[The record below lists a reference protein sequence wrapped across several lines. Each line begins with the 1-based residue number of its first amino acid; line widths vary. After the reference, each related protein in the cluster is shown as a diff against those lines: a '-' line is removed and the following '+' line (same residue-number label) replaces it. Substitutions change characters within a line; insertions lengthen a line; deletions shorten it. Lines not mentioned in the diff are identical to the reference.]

1 MEEQEP
7 PSGNLVTNHEVDQ
20 YLFIE
25 SARPGTVDLRKGR
38 SDEVVAHMLDMRDSG
53 DHPSQI
59 SESSRLEQRRVAI
72 PLRGEP
78 RSDYRSEF
86 RPNLEK
92 LREVE
97 EEEEVFV
104 PRRPAVPPSI
114 LEQVEEE
121 KEERGRRPEIRE
133 ESQVTPIQ
141 PREESDRYAKLRQQE
156 ARSSRE
162 REDDAYARLREET
175 RNDGREDDKYT
186 RLRGDAQNDD
196 DKYTRLRGEAQTDNA
211 GGRVEDVPSQLSR
224 RSAKSALG
232 TGRDI
237 ASRFVAPAA
246 PRNLFAE
253 AVEKQV
259 EELNRPAVPIIPA
272 MPPMVFS
279 DNKSRHS
286 RTSRHSHT
294 SRHSRQQ
301 RYSSPE
307 DRFMGGRYDR
317 YDSGGGG
324 GGDEDRRREKSPAS
338 AVESS
343 VSHPDRRRDRQYKQ
357 RRQDMDRRN
366 RHELILELD
375 KTGVKIV
382 GNEETWEL
390 QHLLERHYANQHLI
404 QRVATVKSCIKFGA
418 FVVEKLVM
426 LFVPK
431 IPLKGW
437 CEHLCAEL
445 DSGNHDQTLE
455 QVSRKFWRK
464 GPPNATMSLGLLIAG
479 SCVMYCLG
487 VRKSGDEKE
496 TAGGGGGGGGMF
508 KGLGGMMSGLLGAF
522 GKGGSPPP
530 ASRVNIQSTAASV
543 PTSSGGE
550 PRRRSKMPPPT

>member
-1 MEEQEP
+1 
-7 PSGNLVTNHEVDQ
+7 
-20 YLFIE
+20 
-25 SARPGTVDLRKGR
+25 LRKNDDKDGR
-38 SDEVVAHMLDMRDSG
+38 DYKDD
-53 DHPSQI
+53 
-59 SESSRLEQRRVAI
+59 SSRNYRDGRDG
-72 PLRGEP
+72 RDC
-78 RSDYRSEF
+78 RDYRDVRDNRDGRDNKEERDRFNSIRESEDDMYI
-86 RPNLEK
+86 K
-92 LREVE
+92 LREDVRK
-97 EEEEVFV
+97 EV
-104 PRRPAVPPSI
+104 
-114 LEQVEEE
+114 
-121 KEERGRRPEIRE
+121 KH
-133 ESQVTPIQ
+133 
-141 PREESDRYAKLRQQE
+141 
-156 ARSSRE
+156 
-162 REDDAYARLREET
+162 REDVDDERSERDGAR
-175 RNDGREDDKYT
+175 NVPT
-186 RLRGDAQNDD
+186 RLPRIFEDA
-196 DKYTRLRGEAQTDNA
+196 
-211 GGRVEDVPSQLSR
+211 PSQLSR
-224 RSAKSALG
+224 RSEKSALG

-237 ASRFVAPAA
+237 ASRFATPAA
-246 PRNLFAE
+246 PRNMFAE
-253 AVEKQV
+253 AVERQV
-259 EELNRPAVPIIPA
+259 EELNRPPVPIVAA
-272 MPPMVFS
+272 MPTMVFNDS
-279 DNKSRHS
+279 KSRHS
-286 RTSRHSHT
+286 RSSRRSVTSRQ
-294 SRHSRQQ
+294 SRQQ
-301 RYSSPE
+301 KYDLSPE
-307 DRFMGGRYDR
+307 DRFMGGRYDSGR
-317 YDSGGGG
+317 YDSG
-324 GGDEDRRREKSPAS
+324 DDRRRDKSPAS

-445 DSGNHDQTLE
+445 DTGNHDQTLE

-496 TAGGGGGGGGMF
+496 AAGGSGGGGGGMF

-522 GKGGSPPP
+522 GKSGSPPP
-530 ASRVNIQSTAASV
+530 APRINIQSTASAA
-543 PTSSGGE
+543 PTSSGASATGE